1 MSFKKWILS
10 QVNKQLAL
18 SLAEECDIDPLVA
31 LIAVSRGYQ
40 EPYEIEQFLSE
51 EPIMR
56 DPFDLQD
63 MDKAVVR
70 IMKALEAKE
79 KIAIYGDYDCDGVTA
94 TALLYDYLKSVDAD
108 VIFAI
113 PSREI
118 DGYGMS
124 VRQIELLHQKSVD
137 LIITVDNGINSIV
150 EVAAAKE
157 MGMDVIITDHHLLL
171 GNLPEAIAIVDP
183 YLQTDVQVFKGIAGV
198 GIAFKLVC
206 ALSGLMPEEMLDRY
220 ADLVAIGTV
229 ADIMPLRDENRT
241 IVREGLKLLNNGARV
256 GLSALAEVSA
266 LTNKKITAG
275 NISFMLAPR
284 INAAGRMGNAQ
295 EAVNLLLE
303 NDYESALLK
312 AKEIDSQNAERQS
325 IEQQIVHEAYITIEQ
340 NGYNYDK
347 VIVVAGI
354 AWHSGIIGIV
364 ASRIVEKYGKPCIIL
379 SIDGEMAVGSGR
391 SISGFSL
398 FDCICSVKHL
408 TEKFGGHELAAGVS
422 LKVSNIDE
430 FRRAINK
437 YASNMEMPFLTIK
450 LDCKLNPVAIDVN
463 LVKALDALAPFGAGN
478 STPIFGLYSM
488 KLEKIVAIGGGK
500 HLKLQLSR
508 NGSSVSTLM
517 FGVSEEQFAFEIGD
531 TVDLAVTLDVN
542 EYRGSENV
550 SIIVKA
556 IRKSCNDQEKL
567 AQQIRMYDS
576 FYRGEL
582 VSEDAAQIKPDRTEI
597 GILYRYI
604 VKSMGKVTPEKAKTA
619 LCMDL
624 PVGKF
629 KIATDVLCELGIIK
643 QSVENGVTY
652 LLLSSSAGKVNL
664 SDSKIIKRLNVIQ
677 EGAKDD

>member
-10 QVNKQLAL
+10 EVNKQLAL
-18 SLAEECDIDPLVA
+18 SLAEECDIDPFVA
-31 LIAVSRGYQ
+31 LIAAARGYQ
-40 EPYEIEQFLSE
+40 EPYELELFLSK
-51 EPIMR
+51 EPIMC

-70 IMKALEAKE
+70 ITKALEYKE

-94 TALLYDYLKSVDAD
+94 TALLFDYLKSVDAD

-113 PSREI
+113 PSRDI

-137 LIITVDNGINSIV
+137 LIITVDNGINSTV

-157 MGMDVIITDHHLLL
+157 MGMDVIVTDHHLPL
-171 GNLPEAIAIVDP
+171 GDLPDAVAAVDP
-183 YLQTDVQVFKGIAGV
+183 YLQKDVQVFKGTAGV

-206 ALSGLMPEEMLDRY
+206 ALSGLLPEEMLDRY

-241 IVREGLKLLNNGARV
+241 IVREGLKLLNNGTRV
-256 GLSALAEVSA
+256 GLCALAEVSA
-266 LTNKKITAG
+266 LQNKKITAG

-312 AKEIDSQNAERQS
+312 AKKIDSQNAERQN
-325 IEQQIVHEAYITIEQ
+325 IEQQIVREAYITIEQ

-347 VIVVAGI
+347 VIVVAGS
-354 AWHSGIIGIV
+354 AWHQGIIGIA
-364 ASRIVEKYGKPCIIL
+364 ASKIVEKYGKPCIVL
-379 SIDGEMAVGSGR
+379 SIDDEMAVGSGR

-398 FDCICSVKHL
+398 FDCICSAKHL

-430 FRRAINK
+430 FRKTINK
-437 YASNMEMPFLTIK
+437 YASNIEMPFLTIK
-450 LDCKLNPVAIDVN
+450 IDCKLNPMAIDVN

-488 KLEKIVAIGGGK
+488 KLEGIAPIGGGK
-500 HLKLQLSR
+500 HLKLRLSR
-508 NGSSVSTLM
+508 NGSCVSALM
-517 FGVSEEQFAFEIGD
+517 FGVSDEQFDFEIGD
-531 TVDLAVTLDVN
+531 TVDLAVALDVN

-556 IRKSCNDQEKL
+556 IRKSGNDQEKT
-567 AQQIRMYDS
+567 AQQIRIYDS
-576 FYRGEL
+576 FHRGEL
-582 VSEDAAQIKPDRTEI
+582 VAEDVAQIKPDRTEI

-604 VKSMGKVTPEKAKTA
+604 AKSKVKVTLKKAKAALCTDLCVGKVE
-619 LCMDL
+619 
-624 PVGKF
+624 
-629 KIATDVLCELGIIK
+629 IATDVLCELGIIEK
-643 QSVENGVTY
+643 SVEDDVTY
-652 LLLSSSAGKVNL
+652 LLLSNSTGKVNL
-664 SDSKIIKRLNVIQ
+664 ADSKIIRRLNVIE